1 MKLVHFI
8 VKGNIM
14 NVKDKVIVVTGAGS
28 GMGRALALALVNKG
42 ARVAAVDLNE
52 AALKETVTLA
62 GALADKISTHVLSV
76 SDHQAVD
83 ALPDAV
89 IAAHGAVDGIIN
101 NAGIIQPFVRLK
113 DLSYDAI
120 ERVLHVNLYG
130 VIYMTK
136 AFLPHLLKRPAAHI
150 VNVSSMGGF
159 FPVPGQTL
167 YGASKAGVKLLT
179 EGLYAE
185 LLESNVKVTVVFPG
199 AIATNI
205 AANSGIAMPAAA
217 NSDAARNFPTTSAP
231 DAAEIIIN
239 GIERDQ
245 FQVYI
250 GNDAK
255 MMNWLYRL
263 SPRRATQFMYDRMKT
278 LLPK

>member
-1 MKLVHFI
+1 
-8 VKGNIM
+8 VKVAN
-14 NVKDKVIVVTGAGS
+14 KVIVVTGAGS
-28 GMGRALALALVNKG
+28 GMGRALVLNLLKKD

-52 AALKETVTLA
+52 NTLQETVKLA
-62 GALADKISTHVLSV
+62 GQYQDKISAHVVNV
-76 SDHQAVD
+76 SDRKAVE

-89 IAAHGAVDGIIN
+89 IKAHGSVDGIIN
-101 NAGIIQPFVRLK
+101 NAGIIQPFVRLN
-113 DLSYDAI
+113 DLQYEAI
-120 ERVLHVNLYG
+120 ERVLNVNFFG
-130 VIYMTK
+130 VLYMTK

-179 EGLYAE
+179 EGLYSE
-185 LLESNVKVTVVFPG
+185 LLGTNIKVTVVFPG

-205 AANSGIAMPAAA
+205 TQNSGVAMP
-217 NSDAARNFPTTSAP
+217 SVSGESSQSFPTTSAQA
-231 DAAEIIIN
+231 AAETIVN

-250 GNDAK
+250 GKDAK
-255 MMNWLYRL
+255 LMNFLYRL
-263 SPRRATQFMYDRMKT
+263 SPKRATQFMYNQMKA
-278 LLPK
+278 LLP

>member
-1 MKLVHFI
+1 MKVA
-8 VKGNIM
+8 N
-14 NVKDKVIVVTGAGS
+14 KVIVVTGAGS
-28 GMGRALALALVNKG
+28 GMGRALVLALLNKG
-42 ARVAAVDLNE
+42 ARVAAIDLNE
-52 AALKETVTLA
+52 NSLNETVKLA
-62 GALADKISTHVLSV
+62 GENQAKVSIHVVNV
-76 SDHQAVD
+76 SDRQAVE

-89 IAAHGAVDGIIN
+89 IKAHGAVDGIIN
-101 NAGIIQPFVRLK
+101 NAGIIQPFVRFN
-113 DLSYDAI
+113 DLPFDAI
-120 ERVLHVNLYG
+120 ERVLNVNLYG

-136 AFLPHLLKRPAAHI
+136 AFLPHLRNRPAAHI

-179 EGLYAE
+179 EGLYSE
-185 LLESNVKVTVVFPG
+185 LTESNVRVTVVFPG

-205 AANSGIAMPAAA
+205 TVNSGVATPAAA
-217 NSDAARNFPTTSAP
+217 GDAAQSFPTTSAE
-231 DAAEIIIN
+231 DAAQTIID

-250 GNDAK
+250 GRDAK
-255 MMNWLYRL
+255 LMNLLYRL
-263 SPRRATQFMYDRMKT
+263 SPKRATRFMYNQMKS

>member
-1 MKLVHFI
+1 MKV
-8 VKGNIM
+8 M
-14 NVKDKVIVVTGAGS
+14 NKVIVVTGGGS
-28 GMGRALALALVNKG
+28 GMGRALVLALVGKG
-42 ARVAAVDLNE
+42 ARVAAIDLNE
-52 AALKETVTLA
+52 NTLKETVELA
-62 GALADKISTHVLSV
+62 GQHRDKISTHVLNV
-76 SDHQAVD
+76 SSRQAVE
-83 ALPDAV
+83 ALPEAV
-89 IAAHGAVDGIIN
+89 LSAHGAVDGLIN
-101 NAGIIQPFVRLK
+101 NAGIIQPFVRLN
-113 DLSYDAI
+113 DLPYDAI
-120 ERVLHVNLYG
+120 ERVLNVNLYG

-136 AFLPHLLKRPAAHI
+136 AFLPHLLQRPAAHI

-185 LLESNVKVTVVFPG
+185 LIESNVRVTVVFPG

-205 AANSGIAMPAAA
+205 TQNSGVATPAVGG
-217 NSDAARNFPTTSAP
+217 SESARSFPTTSPA
-231 DAAEIIIN
+231 DAAQTIID

-250 GNDAK
+250 GNDAR
-255 MMNWLYRL
+255 MMNLFYRF
-263 SPRRATQFMYDRMKT
+263 SPLRATRFMYSRMKD

>member
-1 MKLVHFI
+1 
-8 VKGNIM
+8 M
-14 NVKDKVIVVTGAGS
+14 NVQGKVIVVTGAGS
-28 GMGRALALALVNKG
+28 GMGRALVLALVNKG

-52 AALKETVTLA
+52 TTLKETVGLA
-62 GALADKISTHVLSV
+62 GPHQDKISLHVVNV
-76 SDHQAVD
+76 SDHKAVE

-89 IAAHGAVDGIIN
+89 INAHGAVDGLIN
-101 NAGIIQPFVRLK
+101 NAGIIQPFVRLN
-113 DLSYDAI
+113 DLPFDAI
-120 ERVLHVNLYG
+120 ERVLNVNLYG
-130 VIYMTK
+130 VIYMIK
-136 AFLPHLLKRPAAHI
+136 AFLPHLQQRPAAHI

-185 LLESNVKVTVVFPG
+185 LLETNVKVTVVFPG

-205 AANSGIAMPAAA
+205 TQNSGVAIPSTASAD
-217 NSDAARNFPTTSAP
+217 SSQSFPTTSAE
-231 DAAEIIIN
+231 DAAQTILN

-255 MMNWLYRL
+255 LMNWLYRL
-263 SPRRATQFMYDRMKT
+263 SPRRATHFMYDRMKA